1 MIRYQVPGWPGQVQ
15 GHAAVTPHFT
25 RPAGSGAMQYKDGV
39 TGRPGTTA
47 IPVRPVIPS
56 PDIGDKAQA
65 GISRSSDA
73 PDAFYPNQYWARPE
87 RAYWPG
93 AGMPVSVQSDNL
105 MPVPATDPRGVG
117 AIMAEALGIARSLGI
132 TQINQYP
139 HLAVW
144 PDVNA

>member
-105 MPVPATDPRGVG
+105 MPVPATDPRGIG

-132 TQINQYP
+132 TQIKQYP